1 MEMKI
6 KIYDDDNNVV
16 KECAA
21 QTVDIKFGQ
30 VAAIMELID
39 VENVENSGEMLK
51 IVYRAWSQLKKIL
64 SRIFP
69 DMTEED
75 WDNVSLKELLPVVV
89 AILKSSFSE
98 MMEIPKSK
106 NA

>member
-69 DMTEED
+69 DMTEE
-75 WDNVSLKELLPVVV
+75 ELLPVVV